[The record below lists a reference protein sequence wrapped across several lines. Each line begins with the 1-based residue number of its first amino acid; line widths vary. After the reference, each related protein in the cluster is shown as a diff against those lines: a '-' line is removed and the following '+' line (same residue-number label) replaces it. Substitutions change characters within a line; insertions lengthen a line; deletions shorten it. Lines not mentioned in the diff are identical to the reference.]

1 MPRVRSGHNLAALL
15 VEQTNNEEEMQ
26 KKEQNFRREV
36 GPDLGFDLSKI
47 KSHYINRRFI
57 RA

>member
-1 MPRVRSGHNLAALL
+1 MW
-15 VEQTNNEEEMQ
+15 
-26 KKEQNFRREV
+26 KKEHNFRKDV

-57 RA
+57 RQQKMVLRYGQMCPLIARG

>member
-1 MPRVRSGHNLAALL
+1 
-15 VEQTNNEEEMQ
+15 MQ
-26 KKEQNFRREV
+26 KKESSFRREV

-47 KSHYINRRFI
+47 KSHYINRRFL